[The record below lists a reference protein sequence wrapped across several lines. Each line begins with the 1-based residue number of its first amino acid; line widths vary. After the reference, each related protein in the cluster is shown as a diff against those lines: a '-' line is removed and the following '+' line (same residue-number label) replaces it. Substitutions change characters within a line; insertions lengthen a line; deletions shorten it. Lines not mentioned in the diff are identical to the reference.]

1 MTASKITALAA
12 GAAIAAAALGGAALA
27 HDPSGKGG
35 PPPAYA
41 KRMGAVMKQLQGL
54 DETEQARGVYSL
66 LTQWPPSYAKLRVC
80 FMGGSDEVNGKIAEI
95 ASNWVDDPKLSIKLD
110 FGKPGKP
117 RACTGKGKEVQ
128 IRVSYNQPGYW
139 SLLGQG
145 SVVYAK
151 QDEAT
156 VNFEDFDKADPAKL
170 DATPWAQGVII
181 HEFGHALGL
190 MHEHQSP
197 VSDCAN
203 EFNWDYIDQKLSQP
217 PNSWDKDTIKTNMA
231 PYVGDNLKL
240 MTTDF
245 DSHSVMLY
253 HFPPEYYLKGDKSSC
268 FIPSENVSISDTDR
282 ATIEYMYPA
291 DQQQRASNFEQV
303 QSRFMTIWTKA
314 SAAGTKAVG
323 LNVPEVFFSNKGVAA
338 GATDE

>member
-1 MTASKITALAA
+1 MTARTFIALAA
-12 GAAIAAAALGGAALA
+12 GVALAALALAHPALA

-41 KRMGAVMKQLQGL
+41 KRMGAAMKQLMGL
-54 DETEQARGVYSL
+54 NDSEQARGVYSL

-80 FMGGSDEVNGKIAEI
+80 FMGGGDMVNVKIAEI
-95 ASNWVDDPKLSIKLD
+95 ASNWTNDPDMSLKLD

-117 RACTGKGKEVQ
+117 RQCTGAGKEMQ
-128 IRVSYNQPGYW
+128 IRVSFDKPGYW

-145 SVVYAK
+145 SIVYAK
-151 QDEAT
+151 QTEAT

-170 DATPWAQGVII
+170 DATPWAQGVIM

-203 EFNWDYIDQKLSQP
+203 EFNWDYIDKKLSGP
-217 PNSWDKDTIKTNMA
+217 PNNWDEETIKTNMA
-231 PYVGDNLKL
+231 PYTGDNLKL

-245 DSHSVMLY
+245 DPTSIMLY
-253 HFPPEYYLKGDKSSC
+253 RFPPEYYLNGEKSAC
-268 FIPSENVSISDTDR
+268 YIPSENNAISATDR
-282 ATIEYMYPA
+282 ATIDYMYPA
-291 DQQQRASNFEQV
+291 SQEQRVANFEQN
-303 QSRFMTIWTKA
+303 QAKFMTIWNDAQK
-314 SAAGTKAVG
+314 SGTRAVG
-323 LNVPEVFFSNKGVAA
+323 MNFPEIFFSKKGVAA
-338 GATDE
+338 GETDE